1 MGEKL
6 EKDLMLEVYIRDGN
20 KGEGSDEKND

>member
-6 EKDLMLEVYIRDGN
+6 EKDLMQEVYIRDGI